1 MNQTIQKGARTKGQ
15 GVQSNS
21 GIPALCKL
29 FYAFCAVLAVLCLVS
44 SAYAVENSLDRM
56 TDDVLSYFKPVHGV
70 ITKVE
75 GKACFVNIGGKDAVR
90 KGMRF
95 TVMREEAPFRH
106 PVTKELL
113 GKMEALIGKLEI
125 REVAADSAVAEI
137 VEGDPRAG
145 DKIRISEIPV
155 NILFCQS
162 RGVDWQSADSYY
174 RKLKETG
181 RFTIID
187 TAVETE
193 DPAEVIREAK
203 RLQADVALLLTAKKT
218 DKGVFLTRK
227 LFWVSDGS
235 KFDEADTAL
244 DAASAKEMTF
254 GGQFITLPSQEAWLQ
269 FDAPRGAKLLTVCDI
284 DGDGKQE
291 LILSS
296 GKDIAVY
303 TYDAEL
309 HPAFGGIGIKGSSDD
324 DHLWLDAIDL
334 NKNKRDEII
343 VTSMK
348 GDTVVSSVFEY
359 NGNEFV
365 LLYKTDMFL
374 RKIDERLMAQPYS
387 RNYGFDGEIFNMRW
401 EGEYK
406 KGEAVPFPEGVALY
420 DFIFYEDPKAG
431 TLLLSRDE
439 GGFFSAYDEDRRKL
453 WRSKNSTGNF
463 LRTFKKFRPS
473 TLTKNDPVV
482 GDTPMVDRGEWSIKD
497 RLCRNNRD
505 ILYVKR
511 IPLLDMLQGI
521 GYKKS
526 QIRILRW
533 NGLSMEDDV
542 LVDNI
547 GGTLLDYAVDH
558 DKIIVLAS
566 PLFGIK
572 PGNIL
577 KGESLGNTEL
587 LIYPLKGL

>member
-1 MNQTIQKGARTKGQ
+1 MNQMMQKEAGGTGQ
-15 GVQSNS
+15 GAPGHSAS
-21 GIPALCKL
+21 TALCML
-29 FYAFCAVLAVLCLVS
+29 FYIFCAVLAVLCFVP
-44 SAYAVENSLDRM
+44 SAHAGENPLDKM
-56 TDDVLSYFKPVHGV
+56 TDDVLSYFKPVQGI

-75 GKACFVNIGGKDAVR
+75 GKTGFVNVGEKEAVR

-95 TVMREEAPFRH
+95 TVVREEAPFRH

-113 GKMEALIGKLEI
+113 GKMEAFIGRLEI
-125 REVAADSAVAEI
+125 REVAADSAVGEI
-137 VEGDPRAG
+137 IEGDPREG

-155 NILFCQS
+155 NILFCQAK
-162 RGVDWQSADSYY
+162 GVDWQLADSYY
-174 RKLKETG
+174 RRLKDTG
-181 RFTIID
+181 RFNIID
-187 TAVETE
+187 TAIETE
-193 DPAEVIREAK
+193 DPAEIIREAK

-218 DKGVFLTRK
+218 DKEMVLTRK
-227 LFWVSDGS
+227 LFWASDGS
-235 KFDEADTAL
+235 KFDEADTAI
-244 DAASAKEMTF
+244 DAASEKEMTF
-254 GGQFITLPSQEAWLQ
+254 GEQFIPLPSQKAWLQ
-269 FDAPRGAKLLTVCDI
+269 IDAPGGAKLLTVCDI
-284 DGDGKQE
+284 DGDGKEE

-309 HPAFGGIGIKGSSDD
+309 HPAFGGAGIKGSADD
-324 DHLWLDAIDL
+324 DHVWLDSIDL
-334 NKNKRDEII
+334 NKNGRDEII

-348 GDTVVSSVFEY
+348 GDSIVSSIYEFS
-359 NGNEFV
+359 GNEFI

-374 RKIDERLMAQPYS
+374 RKIDGRLMAQPYS
-387 RNYGFDGEIFNMRW
+387 RNYGFDGEIFTIRW

-406 KGEAVPFPEGVALY
+406 KGEAVPLPEGVDLY
-420 DFIFYEDPKAG
+420 DFISFEDPKEG
-431 TLLLSRDE
+431 TLLLSYDE
-439 GGFFSAYDEDRRKL
+439 GGLFSVYDENRRKL

-463 LRTFKKFRPS
+463 LRTFKKFRSS
-473 TLTKNDPVV
+473 TLTRNDPVV
-482 GDTPMVDRGEWSIKD
+482 GDTQLVDRGSWSIKD
-497 RLCRNNRD
+497 RLFRNNGD

-511 IPLLDMLQGI
+511 IPLLGMIQGI

-526 QIRILRW
+526 QIRTLRW
-533 NGLSMEDDV
+533 NGLSMEDNV

-547 GGTLLDYAVDH
+547 GGTLLDYTVVH

-577 KGESLGNTEL
+577 KGENPMNAQL

>member
-1 MNQTIQKGARTKGQ
+1 MHQRIKRETRDKRQGGKGDSA
-15 GVQSNS
+15 S
-21 GIPALCKL
+21 PALCAL
-29 FYAFCAVLAVLCLVS
+29 FYAFCSMLAILCFVP
-44 SAYAVENSLDRM
+44 SAQAGENPLDRM
-56 TDDVLSYFKPVHGV
+56 TDDVLSYFKPVNGV

-75 GKACFVNIGGKDAVR
+75 GKTGFVNIGGKDAVR
-90 KGMRF
+90 KGMR
-95 TVMREEAPFRH
+95 VSIVREEAPFRH

-113 GKMEALIGKLEI
+113 GNMESFIGRLEI
-125 REVAADSAVAEI
+125 REVAADSAVGEI
-137 VEGDPRAG
+137 VEGAPREG
-145 DKIRISEIPV
+145 DKVRISEIPV

-162 RGVDWQSADSYY
+162 KGVDWQIADSYY
-174 RKLKETG
+174 RRLKDTG
-181 RFTIID
+181 RFNIID

-203 RLQADVALLLTAKKT
+203 SLKADVALLLTAKKT
-218 DKGVFLTRK
+218 DKGVFLSRK
-227 LFWVSDGS
+227 LFWAADGS
-235 KFDEADTAL
+235 KFDEADTAV
-244 DAASAKEMTF
+244 DAAFAKEMTY
-254 GGQFITLPSQEAWLQ
+254 GEQFITLPSQEAFLQ
-269 FDAPRGAKLLTVCDI
+269 IDAPGGAKLLTICDI
-284 DGDGKQE
+284 NGDGKQE

-296 GKDIAVY
+296 GKDIAAY

-309 HPAFGGIGIKGSSDD
+309 HPAFGGAGIKGSADD
-324 DHLWLDAIDL
+324 DYLWLDSIDL
-334 NKNKRDEII
+334 NKNGRDEII

-348 GDTVVSSVFEY
+348 GDTVVSSIYEY
-359 NGNEFV
+359 NGNEFI
-365 LLYKTDMFL
+365 LLFKTDMFL
-374 RKIDERLMAQPYS
+374 RKIDDSLMAQPYS
-387 RNYGFDGEIFNMRW
+387 RNYGFDGEIFNIRW

-406 KGEAVPFPEGVALY
+406 KGAAVAFPAGVALY
-420 DFIFYEDPKAG
+420 DFIFFKDPKTG
-431 TLLLSRDE
+431 TLLLSCDE
-439 GGFFSAYDEDRRKL
+439 GGFFSAYDENRQKL

-463 LRTFKKFRPS
+463 LRTFKKFRTS
-473 TLTKNDPVV
+473 TLTKNDPVQ
-482 GDTPMVDRGEWSIKD
+482 GDAPLIDRGSWSIKD
-497 RLCRNNRD
+497 RLFREKRD

-547 GGTLLDYAVDH
+547 GGSLLDYAVDH
-558 DKIIVLAS
+558 DKIVVLAS

-577 KGESLGNTEL
+577 KGENPGGTEL

>member
-1 MNQTIQKGARTKGQ
+1 MNQNTQRETRGKRQEVKD
-15 GVQSNS
+15 N
-21 GIPALCKL
+21 PASPAICRL
-29 FYAFCAVLAVLCLVS
+29 FYAFCAIVAVLCFAPF
-44 SAYAVENSLDRM
+44 AYAGENPLDRM
-56 TDDVLSYFKPVHGV
+56 TDDVLSYFKPVNGV

-75 GKACFVNIGGKDAVR
+75 GKTGFVNIGVKDAVR
-90 KGMRF
+90 KGMRC
-95 TVMREEAPFRH
+95 TVVREEAPFRH

-113 GKMEALIGKLEI
+113 GKMESFIGRLEI
-125 REVAADSAVAEI
+125 REVAVDSAVAEI
-137 VEGDPRAG
+137 VEGDPKEG

-162 RGVDWQSADSYY
+162 KGVDWQIADSYY
-174 RKLKETG
+174 RRLKATG
-181 RFTIID
+181 RFNIID

-227 LFWVSDGS
+227 LFWASDGS
-235 KFDEADTAL
+235 KFDEADTAV
-244 DAASAKEMTF
+244 DAAFAKEMTY
-254 GGQFITLPSQEAWLQ
+254 GEQFITLPSQEAFLHLN
-269 FDAPRGAKLLTVCDI
+269 APGGAKLLTVCDI
-284 DGDGKQE
+284 DGDGKEE

-303 TYDAEL
+303 AYDAEL
-309 HPAFGGIGIKGSSDD
+309 HPAFGGIGIKGSAED
-324 DHLWLDAIDL
+324 DHLWIDSIDL
-334 NKNKRDEII
+334 NKNGREEII

-348 GDTVVSSVFEY
+348 GDTVVSSIYEY
-359 NGNEFV
+359 NGNEFI
-365 LLYKTDMFL
+365 LLYKNDMFL
-374 RKIDERLMAQPYS
+374 RKIDDSLMAQAYS
-387 RNYGFDGEIFNMRW
+387 RNYGFDGEIFTMRW

-406 KGEAVPFPEGVALY
+406 KGTAVAFPEGVALY
-420 DFIFYEDPKAG
+420 DFIYFEDPKAG
-431 TLLLSRDE
+431 TLLLSHDE
-439 GGFFSAYDEDRRKL
+439 EGFFSAYDEGRRKL

-463 LRTFKKFRPS
+463 LRSFRKFRAS
-473 TLTKNDPVV
+473 TLTKNDTVQ
-482 GDTPMVDRGEWSIKD
+482 GDTPMIDRGSWSIKD
-497 RLCRNNRD
+497 RLCRDNRD
-505 ILYVKR
+505 VLYVKR
-511 IPLLDMLQGI
+511 IPLLDLLQGI

-547 GGTLLDYAVDH
+547 GGSLLDYAVGH

-577 KGESLGNTEL
+577 KGESPGSTEL
-587 LIYPLKGL
+587 LVYPLKGL

>member
-1 MNQTIQKGARTKGQ
+1 MNQTMQKEARSKGQ
-15 GVQSNS
+15 GN
-21 GIPALCKL
+21 PASSAVCTL
-29 FYAFCAVLAVLCLVS
+29 FYAFFAMLAVLCFVP
-44 SAYAVENSLDRM
+44 SAHAGENPLDRM
-56 TDDVLSYFKPVHGV
+56 TGDVLSYFKPMNGV

-75 GKACFVNIGGKDAVR
+75 GKAGYVNIGGKDAVR

-95 TVMREEAPFRH
+95 TVVREEAPFRH

-113 GKMEALIGKLEI
+113 GKMEAFIGRLEI

-137 VEGDPRAG
+137 VEGGPREG

-162 RGVDWQSADSYY
+162 KGVDWQVADSYY
-174 RKLKETG
+174 RRLKDTG
-181 RFTIID
+181 RFNIID

-218 DKGVFLTRK
+218 DKGVVLTRK
-227 LFWVSDGS
+227 LFWASDGS
-235 KFDEADTAL
+235 KFDEADTAI
-244 DAASAKEMTF
+244 DAASVKEMMF
-254 GGQFITLPSQEAWLQ
+254 GEKFITLPSQGTLLQ
-269 FDAPRGAKLLTVCDI
+269 IDTPGGAKLLTVCDI

-303 TYDAEL
+303 TYDSEL
-309 HPAFGGIGIKGSSDD
+309 HPAFGGVGIKGSGND
-324 DHLWLDAIDL
+324 DHLWLDSIDL
-334 NKNKRDEII
+334 NKNGRDEII

-359 NGNEFV
+359 NGNEFI

-374 RKIDERLMAQPYS
+374 RKIDNSLMAQSYS
-387 RNYGFDGEIFNMRW
+387 RNYGFDSEIFNMRW

-406 KGEAVPFPEGVALY
+406 KGEAVAFPEGVTLY
-420 DFIFYEDPKAG
+420 DFIFFEDPKTG
-431 TLLLSRDE
+431 TLLLSHDE
-439 GGFFSAYDEDRRKL
+439 GGFFSAYDENRRKL
-453 WRSKNSTGNF
+453 WRSKYSTGNY

-473 TLTKNDPVV
+473 ALTKNDPVV
-482 GDTPMVDRGEWSIKD
+482 GDTPLVDRGSWSVKD
-497 RLCRNNRD
+497 RLSRSNRD

-511 IPLLDMLQGI
+511 IPLLDMMQGI

-542 LVDNI
+542 LIDNI
-547 GGTLLDYAVDH
+547 GGTLLDYMVVH
-558 DKIIVLAS
+558 DKVIVLAS

-577 KGESLGNTEL
+577 KGENPVNTEL

>member
-1 MNQTIQKGARTKGQ
+1 MHQRIKRETRDKRQ
-15 GVQSNS
+15 GVKGDSA
-21 GIPALCKL
+21 GPALCAFL
-29 FYAFCAVLAVLCLVS
+29 YAFCAMFAFLCFVP
-44 SAYAVENSLDRM
+44 SAHAGENPLDRM
-56 TDDVLSYFKPVHGV
+56 TDDVLSYFKPVKGV

-75 GKACFVNIGGKDAVR
+75 GKTGFVNIGGKDAVR
-90 KGMRF
+90 KGMRV
-95 TVMREEAPFRH
+95 TIVREEAPFRH

-113 GKMEALIGKLEI
+113 GNMESFIGRLEI
-125 REVAADSAVAEI
+125 KEVAADSAVGEI
-137 VEGDPRAG
+137 VEGAPREG
-145 DKIRISEIPV
+145 DKVRISEIPV

-162 RGVDWQSADSYY
+162 KGVDWQIADSYY
-174 RKLKETG
+174 RRLKDTG
-181 RFTIID
+181 RFNIID

-203 RLQADVALLLTAKKT
+203 SLKADVALLLTAKKT
-218 DKGVFLTRK
+218 DKGVFLSRK
-227 LFWVSDGS
+227 LFWAADGS
-235 KFDEADTAL
+235 KFDEVDTAV
-244 DAASAKEMTF
+244 DAAFAKEMTY
-254 GGQFITLPSQEAWLQ
+254 GEQFITLPSQEAFLQ
-269 FDAPRGAKLLTVCDI
+269 IDAPGGAKLLTICDI
-284 DGDGKQE
+284 NGDGKQE

-296 GKDIAVY
+296 GKDIAAY

-309 HPAFGGIGIKGSSDD
+309 HPAFGGAGIKGSADD
-324 DHLWLDAIDL
+324 DHLWLDSIDL
-334 NKNKRDEII
+334 NKNGRDEII

-359 NGNEFV
+359 NGNEFI

-374 RKIDERLMAQPYS
+374 RKIDDRLMAQPYS

-406 KGEAVPFPEGVALY
+406 KGEAVTFPEGVALY

-439 GGFFSAYDEDRRKL
+439 GGFFSAYDENRRKL

-497 RLCRNNRD
+497 RLCRKNRD

-542 LVDNI
+542 LIDNI

>member
-1 MNQTIQKGARTKGQ
+1 MRGH
-15 GVQSNS
+15 
-21 GIPALCKL
+21 PASPSLCTL
-29 FYAFCAVLAVLCLVS
+29 LYAFCAMLAVLCFVP
-44 SAYAVENSLDRM
+44 SAYAGENPLDRM
-56 TDDVLSYFKPVHGV
+56 TDDVLSYFKPVNGV

-75 GKACFVNIGGKDAVR
+75 GKTGFVNIGGKDAVR

-95 TVMREEAPFRH
+95 TVVREEAPFRH

-113 GKMEALIGKLEI
+113 GKMEAVIGRLEI
-125 REVAADSAVAEI
+125 REVSADSAVAEI
-137 VEGDPRAG
+137 VEGEPREG
-145 DKIRISEIPV
+145 DKVRISEIPV

-162 RGVDWQSADSYY
+162 KGVDWQVADSYY
-174 RKLKETG
+174 RKLKDTG
-181 RFTIID
+181 RFNIID

-193 DPAEVIREAK
+193 DPAEVILEAK

-218 DKGVFLTRK
+218 DQGAFLTRK
-227 LFWVSDGS
+227 LFWASDGS
-235 KFDEADTAL
+235 KFDETDTAI
-244 DAASAKEMTF
+244 DAAFAKEMTY
-254 GGQFITLPSQEAWLQ
+254 GEQFITLPSQEPWLRI
-269 FDAPRGAKLLTVCDI
+269 DAPGGARLLTLCDI
-284 DGDGKQE
+284 NGDGKQE
-291 LILSS
+291 LMLSF
-296 GKDIAVY
+296 GKDIAAY

-309 HPAFGGIGIKGSSDD
+309 HPAFGGVGIKGSADD
-324 DHLWLDAIDL
+324 DHLWLDSIDL
-334 NKNKRDEII
+334 NKNGRDEII

-348 GDTVVSSVFEY
+348 GDTVVSSVYEY
-359 NGNEFV
+359 SGSEFI

-374 RKIDERLMAQPYS
+374 RKIDDSLMAQSYS
-387 RNYGFDGEIFNMRW
+387 RNYGFDGEIFTMRW

-406 KGEAVPFPEGVALY
+406 KGAAVAFPEGIALY
-420 DFIFYEDPKAG
+420 DFIFFEDPRAG
-431 TLLLSRDE
+431 TFLLSHDE
-439 GGFFSAYDEDRRKL
+439 GGFFSAYDENRRKL
-453 WRSKNSTGNF
+453 WRSKYSTGNF

-482 GDTPMVDRGEWSIKD
+482 GDTPLVDRGAWSVKD
-497 RLCRNNRD
+497 RLSRENRD
-505 ILYVKR
+505 VLYVMR
-511 IPLLDMLQGI
+511 IPLLNMMQGI

-558 DKIIVLAS
+558 DKIIILAS

-577 KGESLGNTEL
+577 KGENPGNTEI

>member
-1 MNQTIQKGARTKGQ
+1 MNQTIQKEARGKGRR
-15 GVQSNS
+15 GK
-21 GIPALCKL
+21 GDPASSVLML
-29 FYAFCAVLAVLCLVS
+29 FYAFCSMLAVTCFVP
-44 SAYAVENSLDRM
+44 YAHAGENPLDRM
-56 TDDVLSYFKPVHGV
+56 ADDVLSYFKPAHGT

-75 GKACFVNIGGKDAVR
+75 GKTGFVNIGGKDAVR

-95 TVMREEAPFRH
+95 TIVREEAPFRH

-113 GKMEALIGKLEI
+113 GKMESFIGRLEI
-125 REVAADSAVAEI
+125 REAAADSAVGEI
-137 VEGDPRAG
+137 IEGNPREG

-162 RGVDWQSADSYY
+162 RGVDWQIADSYY
-174 RKLKETG
+174 RKLKDTG
-181 RFTIID
+181 RFNIID

-203 RLQADVALLLTAKKT
+203 RLQADVALLLTARKT

-227 LFWVSDGS
+227 LFWASDGS
-235 KFDEADTAL
+235 KFDEADTAV
-244 DAASAKEMTF
+244 DAAFAKEMTF
-254 GGQFITLPSQEAWLQ
+254 GEQFITLPSQEAWLQ
-269 FDAPRGAKLLTVCDI
+269 IDAPGGAKLLTVCDI

-291 LILSS
+291 LVLSS
-296 GKDIAVY
+296 GKDIAAY

-309 HPAFGGIGIKGSSDD
+309 HPAFGGIEIKGSADD
-324 DHLWLDAIDL
+324 DHLWLDSIDL
-334 NKNKRDEII
+334 NKNGRDEII

-348 GDTVVSSVFEY
+348 GDTVVSSAYEF
-359 NGNEFV
+359 NGSEFL

-374 RKIDERLMAQPYS
+374 RKIGDSLMAQSYS
-387 RNYGFDGEIFNMRW
+387 RNYGFDGEIFTMRW

-406 KGEAVPFPEGVALY
+406 KGAAVAFPEGVALY
-420 DFIFYEDPKAG
+420 DFIYFEDPKAG
-431 TLLLSRDE
+431 TLLLSYDE
-439 GGFFSAYDEDRRKL
+439 GGFFNAYDENRQKL
-453 WRSKNSTGNF
+453 WRSKYSTGNF
-463 LRTFKKFRPS
+463 LRTFKKFRPL
-473 TLTKNDPVV
+473 TLTKNDPIV
-482 GDTPMVDRGEWSIKD
+482 GDTPLVDRGSWSIKD
-497 RLCRNNRD
+497 RLSRSNRD
-505 ILYVKR
+505 VLYVKR
-511 IPLLDMLQGI
+511 IPLLDMMQGI

-547 GGTLLDYAVDH
+547 GGTLLDYMVVH
-558 DKIIVLAS
+558 DKVIVLAS

-577 KGESLGNTEL
+577 KGESPVNTEL

>member
-1 MNQTIQKGARTKGQ
+1 MNQTMQKEARSKGQ
-15 GVQSNS
+15 GN
-21 GIPALCKL
+21 PASSAVCTL
-29 FYAFCAVLAVLCLVS
+29 FYAFFAMLAVLCFVP
-44 SAYAVENSLDRM
+44 SAHAGENPLDRM
-56 TDDVLSYFKPVHGV
+56 TGDVLSYFKPMNGV

-75 GKACFVNIGGKDAVR
+75 GKAGYVNIGGKDAVR

-95 TVMREEAPFRH
+95 TVVREEAPFRH

-113 GKMEALIGKLEI
+113 GKMEAFIGRLEI

-137 VEGDPRAG
+137 VEGGPREG

-162 RGVDWQSADSYY
+162 KGVDWQVADSYY
-174 RKLKETG
+174 RRLKDTG
-181 RFTIID
+181 RFNIID

-203 RLQADVALLLTAKKT
+203 RLQADVALFLTAKKT
-218 DKGVFLTRK
+218 DKGVVLTRK
-227 LFWVSDGS
+227 LFWASDGS
-235 KFDEADTAL
+235 KFDEADTTI
-244 DAASAKEMTF
+244 DAASVKEMMF
-254 GGQFITLPSQEAWLQ
+254 GEKFITLPSQGTLLQ
-269 FDAPRGAKLLTVCDI
+269 IDTPGGAKLLTVCDI

-303 TYDAEL
+303 TYDSEL
-309 HPAFGGIGIKGSSDD
+309 HPALGGVGIKGSGND
-324 DHLWLDAIDL
+324 DHLWLDSIDL
-334 NKNKRDEII
+334 NKNGRDEII

-348 GDTVVSSVFEY
+348 GDSVVSSVFEY
-359 NGNEFV
+359 NGNEFI

-374 RKIDERLMAQPYS
+374 RKTDNRLMAQSYS

-406 KGEAVPFPEGVALY
+406 KGEAVAFPEGVTLY
-420 DFIFYEDPKAG
+420 DFIFFEDPKTG
-431 TLLLSRDE
+431 TLLLSHDE
-439 GGFFSAYDEDRRKL
+439 GGFFNAYDENRQKL
-453 WRSKNSTGNF
+453 WRSKYGTGNY

-473 TLTKNDPVV
+473 ALTKNDPVV
-482 GDTPMVDRGEWSIKD
+482 GDTPLVDRGSWSVKD
-497 RLCRNNRD
+497 RLSRSNRD

-511 IPLLDMLQGI
+511 IPLLDMMQGI

-547 GGTLLDYAVDH
+547 GGTLLDYMVVH
-558 DKIIVLAS
+558 DKVIVLAS

-577 KGESLGNTEL
+577 KGENPVNTEL
-587 LIYPLKGL
+587 FIYPLKGL

>member
-1 MNQTIQKGARTKGQ
+1 MSQTIQKEARDKGQ
-15 GVQSNS
+15 GVKGN
-21 GIPALCKL
+21 PASPSLCTL
-29 FYAFCAVLAVLCLVS
+29 FYAFRVMLAVLCFVP
-44 SAYAVENSLDRM
+44 SAHAGENPLDRM
-56 TDDVLSYFKPVHGV
+56 TDDVLSYFKPVHGI

-75 GKACFVNIGGKDAVR
+75 GKTGFVNIGGKDAVR

-95 TVMREEAPFRH
+95 TVVREEAPFRH

-113 GKMEALIGKLEI
+113 GKMESFIGRLEI
-125 REVAADSAVAEI
+125 REAAADSAIGEI
-137 VEGDPRAG
+137 VEGDPREG

-162 RGVDWQSADSYY
+162 KGVDWQIADSYY
-174 RKLKETG
+174 RKLKDTG
-181 RFTIID
+181 RFNIID

-227 LFWVSDGS
+227 LFWASDGS
-235 KFDEADTAL
+235 KFDEADTAV

-269 FDAPRGAKLLTVCDI
+269 IDAPGGAKLLTVCDI

-296 GKDIAVY
+296 GKDIAAY

-309 HPAFGGIGIKGSSDD
+309 HPAFGGVGIKGSSDD
-324 DHLWLDAIDL
+324 DHLWLDSIDL
-334 NKNKRDEII
+334 NKNGRDEII

-348 GDTVVSSVFEY
+348 GDTVVSSIYEY
-359 NGNEFV
+359 NSNGFI

-374 RKIDERLMAQPYS
+374 RKIDDRLMAQPYS
-387 RNYGFDGEIFNMRW
+387 RSYGFDGEIFNMRW

-406 KGEAVPFPEGVALY
+406 KGEAVAFPEGVSLY
-420 DFIFYEDPKAG
+420 DFIFFEDPKAG
-431 TLLLSRDE
+431 TLLLSYDE
-439 GGFFSAYDEDRRKL
+439 GGFFSAYDENRRKL

-473 TLTKNDPVV
+473 TLTENDLVL
-482 GDTPMVDRGEWSIKD
+482 GDTPLVDRGSWSIKD
-497 RLCRNNRD
+497 RLCRENRD

-511 IPLLDMLQGI
+511 IPLLDMVQGI

-547 GGTLLDYAVDH
+547 GGTLLDYAVVH

-577 KGESLGNTEL
+577 KGENPVNTEL